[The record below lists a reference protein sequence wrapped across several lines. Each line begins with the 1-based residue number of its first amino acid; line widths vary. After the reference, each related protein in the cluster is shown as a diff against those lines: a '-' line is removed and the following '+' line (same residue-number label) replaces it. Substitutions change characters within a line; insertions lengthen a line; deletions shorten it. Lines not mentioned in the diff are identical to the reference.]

1 MSDASADH
9 FYDLQSYIV
18 KHGNI
23 ADKMRLISAG
33 YELPK
38 DTVDGLLVELEA
50 LLNRDGGVPF
60 DLVKGNPSSVKET
73 SEMLPLLTRF
83 KETHGG
89 IIQKMVKFL
98 VSRQKADGG
107 FSETLNLDPL
117 IQDRY
122 GMTWERRWYPVGK
135 TVTWLTG
142 KALEAL
148 CLADFEDEERLRK
161 ARDFLI
167 HMQYEDG
174 NWPDFKDMEESDPLA
189 TGNILSGL
197 RALGTNSDSDVLK
210 GARAALYQHLKD
222 AVHQKSTYDMIDLT
236 AVCPPENDKEKQVVR
251 NSIEFILESQNKD
264 GGWSQLGSK
273 KSDPELS
280 SILGFVLKKCAKY
293 K

>member
-1 MSDASADH
+1 MSDSSDSH
-9 FYDLQSYIV
+9 FYDLQSYIL

-33 YELPK
+33 YNLPQEI
-38 DTVDGLLVELEA
+38 VDSTLSDLAGIM
-50 LLNRDGGVPF
+50 NRDGGVPF
-60 DLVKGNPSSVKET
+60 DLIKGNPSSVKET
-73 SEMLPLLTRF
+73 SEMLPLLVRF
-83 KETHGG
+83 KTTHGEL
-89 IIQKMVKFL
+89 IQRMVKFL

-107 FSETLNLDPL
+107 FAETLNLDSL

-122 GMTWERRWYPVGK
+122 GMAWGRRWYPVGK
-135 TVTWLTG
+135 TITWLTG

-148 CLADFEDEERLRK
+148 CLASFDNEERLRRS
-161 ARDFLI
+161 RDFLI
-167 HMQYEDG
+167 HSQYEDG
-174 NWPDFKDMEESDPLA
+174 NWPDFKEMEESDPMA

-197 RALGTNSDSDVLK
+197 RAMDIKSDSEIYQ
-210 GARAALYQHLKD
+210 GARAALFHHLKE
-222 AVHQKSTYDMIDLT
+222 AQEAKSTYDMIDLA
-236 AVCPPENDKEKQVVR
+236 AVCPPENEKEEKVVR
-251 NSIEFILESQNKD
+251 NGLELILQTQNSD